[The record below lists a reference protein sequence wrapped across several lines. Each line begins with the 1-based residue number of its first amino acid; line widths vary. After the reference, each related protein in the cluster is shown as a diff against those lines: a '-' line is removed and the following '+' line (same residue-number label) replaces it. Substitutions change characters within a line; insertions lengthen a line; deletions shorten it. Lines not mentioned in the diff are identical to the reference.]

1 MRDEEDMNSQ
11 MNKMGRKLQELSDV
25 EKRNN
30 EYENKVVLATQEI
43 ERLNK
48 VLRERNNELNN
59 FNHQIKEYEMRFP
72 KMED

>member
-59 FNHQIKEYEMRFP
+59 FHHQIKEY
-72 KMED
+72 

>member
-30 EYENKVVLATQEI
+30 EYENKVVLAIQEI

-59 FNHQIKEYEMRFP
+59 FHHQIKEY
-72 KMED
+72 